1 VAGRVSARD
10 VVRAVPDLPD
20 DERGSNEH
28 SSGTAASPPRG
39 RAISGRVRHEEKMT
53 IYVSPEELHDLD
65 LARLVVSRDYGLK
78 VDRGRVVREAVAM
91 LLADF
96 DEHGADS
103 VLVRRL
109 RNQ

>member
-20 DERGSNEH
+20 EERGS
-28 SSGTAASPPRG
+28 SGAGAPPPSG
-39 RAISGRVRHEEKMT
+39 RAITGRVRHEEKMT
-53 IYVSPEELHDLD
+53 VYVSPEELHELD

-96 DEHGADS
+96 DQHGADS

>member
-20 DERGSNEH
+20 DERGS
-28 SSGTAASPPRG
+28 SGAGASPPPG
-39 RAISGRVRHEEKMT
+39 RAITGRVRHEEKMT
-53 IYVSPEELHDLD
+53 VYVSPEELHELD

-96 DEHGADS
+96 DQHGADS

>member
-1 VAGRVSARD
+1 MSARD

-20 DERGSNEH
+20 DERGSSDR
-28 SSGTAASPPRG
+28 SSGAGASPPPG
-39 RAISGRVRHEEKMT
+39 RAITGRVRHEEKMT
-53 IYVSPEELHDLD
+53 VYVSPEELHELD

-96 DEHGADS
+96 DQHGADS

>member
-1 VAGRVSARD
+1 VSARD
-10 VVRAVPDLPD
+10 VVRAVPDLRD
-20 DERGSNEH
+20 DGRA
-28 SSGTAASPPRG
+28 SSDAASATASAPLRG
-39 RAISGRVRHEEKMT
+39 REITGRVRHDEKMT
-53 IYVSPEELHDLD
+53 VYLSAEELHELD

-96 DEHGADS
+96 DERGADS

-109 RNQ
+109 RNR